1 MTLTSPT
8 DTGTATTNH
17 DPRRI
22 LVVIGHPIAGS
33 LNHAL
38 AAAYVEHARP
48 AAEVRVH
55 DLAAIRIPHTD
66 AREQLRAWDGD
77 TTPLEPVVRELI
89 DDLVWAEHVV
99 ILFPQWWGTYPAA
112 LKAYLDRVVLSGV
125 AFRYRTG
132 QIPRRLLAGRT
143 ARILM
148 TADGP
153 AWWNRMR
160 YRNAA
165 ETSLARATLEYCG
178 IRVRGITR
186 FMKVRFSTPE
196 QRAGWIREAGRLGA
210 RDAAHARRR

>member
-1 MTLTSPT
+1 MTLTSTAPSPATAAT
-8 DTGTATTNH
+8 DGA
-17 DPRRI
+17 RRI

-38 AAAYVEHARP
+38 AAAYVAEAERTG
-48 AAEVRVH
+48 EVRVH
-55 DLAAIRIPHTD
+55 DLAAVRIPHT
-66 AREQLRAWDGD
+66 APREQLRARDGD
-77 TTPLEPVVRELI
+77 TTTLEPVVRGLI

-99 ILFPQWWGTYPAA
+99 VFFPQWWGTYPAA
-112 LKAYLDRVVLSGV
+112 LKGYLDRVVLSGV
-125 AFRYRTG
+125 AFRYRAG
-132 QIPRRLLAGRT
+132 QIPRRLLTGRT
-143 ARILM
+143 ARIVM

-186 FMKVRFSTPE
+186 LMRVRFSTPE
-196 QRAGWIREAGRLGA
+196 QRAGWLRDVARLGA
-210 RDAAHARRR
+210 RDATPRR